1 MSLKNPSDFFEQQ
14 KKDLLKKEVAQK
26 KVEEDAKIKNKKFAA
41 PKDFFGEDEE
51 VVAEII
57 KEEEVREET
66 QSNPPEVKSYDEEI
80 KRLQEKVDSV
90 TRSIPTVKDLIKL
103 RKEEK
108 VEVRS
113 YDEEIKGLNTEV
125 KELLYRIASLKIPD
139 QEKYL
144 EEVNTLSDDNQ
155 KLLTKIE
162 GLQYNLNEVDKN
174 ITTEGLLNIIPS
186 AKNSDPLTPLDQ
198 KFVTL
203 QDLSDHYRIF
213 VNRVQQ
219 QLSVLG
225 GGGAVRIEDLED
237 VDISSAMVDGKVL
250 EYDSSTG
257 KWKGGTG
264 GGGSVGLGTT
274 NVSTSTLNVVGLSTF
289 VGAINANGNLDVD
302 GHTEL
307 DDVNVSGAITATTF
321 TGNLAGTI
329 NTAAQSNITSLGT
342 LTGLDVNGHSELDNL
357 NVSGVSTF
365 IGNVTIGGTLTYED
379 VTNIDS
385 LGIITAR
392 SDIRGGRNLNVTG
405 LSTFTGAIDA
415 NGNLDVD
422 GHTELDDVNI
432 TGYSTVTN
440 LKISG
445 TIKDNLDTAGD
456 SGQVLTTTGVGV
468 TWSNVGD
475 LAAGSASKVVLS
487 AQNTTDASR
496 FVPFA
501 DAATGANIIY
511 TDTGFRYNPS
521 TNTLTATTFSGAL
534 SGNATSATTLE
545 TARNIGGVSFDGS
558 ANINL
563 PGVNASGNQDTSGNA
578 ATATT
583 LETARNIGGV
593 SFNGGSNI
601 DLPGVNTSG
610 NQNTTG
616 TSGGLTGTPSITVQD
631 ITAEMVSVAGTLTA
645 ADITNIDSV
654 GFATIRKGLNVQGTG
669 STTTTLN
676 VTGVSTF
683 AGIGTFG
690 GDVFID
696 GNVRI
701 VGVLTVG
708 SDSVTID
715 GNNLNITGV
724 STIASLAVSAGATAK
739 DLNVTGITTLT
750 TLKIGNSIG
759 ITTILDE
766 DNLSSDS
773 ASALASQQSIKAYVD
788 AQVTAQDLDFSGDS
802 GTGAVDLDSQTFSVS
817 GTSSEIETSAS
828 GQAITVGL
836 PDNVIV
842 GSALTVTNNFKIG
855 GSATVGINTILDEDS
870 FASNSATALVTQQ
883 SIKAYVDSNLTAQ
896 DLDFTGGTGNGSVD
910 LDSQSFTISGTNN
923 EIETTASGTTLTIG
937 LPDNVNVAGNL
948 SVAGNISGSMSQ
960 TVFSGVTTV
969 SNVTEA
975 ANATTAA
982 LVVSG
987 GIGVAKNIVVGGG
1000 LTVTG
1005 DVSIGGTLTY
1015 EDVTNIDSVGFVTAR
1030 TGLRVTDGGIV
1041 VTAGVSTVPSVI
1053 VGSGVTINSTGIFA
1067 AAGIVTA
1074 SSLAVSA
1081 GATAKDLKVT
1091 GVSTLS
1097 SAVVGTAVTINSTG
1111 IIASGIITASSFDG
1125 TLATSNLTGTVSNAQ
1140 LGGSIANDKL
1150 ANSTVSFGGI
1160 EVALG
1165 AADAT
1170 PAFDL
1175 ADATNYPT
1183 SSLSGTI
1190 TNAQLAGSIANAK
1203 LSNSTVS
1210 YGGIEVALGAADA
1223 TPAFNLTDATNYP
1236 YNSLTG
1242 ITTNIIGDT
1251 TPQLGGNLDF
1261 NSKYITG
1268 TGGINLTG
1276 IITATSSYVGTAVT
1290 TNSTGIIASGIIT
1303 ATTFS
1308 GSGASLNSIP
1318 NSALDNSYVSYGG
1331 ISLSLGGT
1339 DATPAFNL
1347 TDAVNY
1353 KTTNLV
1359 GTITNAQLAGS
1370 ITNSKLSNDSV
1381 SFGGVEIDLGNSDN
1395 TPAFN
1400 LSDATDYP
1408 TSSLTGT
1415 ITNAQLAGSI
1425 SQDKLAGSIANG
1437 KLANSNVQYGG
1448 IALSLGESDSTPAF
1462 NLSDATNYPYA
1473 SLTGITTNILGDTTP
1488 QLGGNLDINGKYIT
1502 GTGGANITG
1511 VVTATTFKGNLTG
1524 DVTGDVTA
1532 ASVVVGSAVTANA
1545 SGLNVTGLSTFVGV
1559 GTFSTDVYI
1568 GGDLTIDGDLSFDE
1582 FTATNAD
1589 ITGIATVATLGVS
1602 VATTSKD
1609 LKVTGVSTLSSAIVG
1624 TAVTINSSGI
1634 NASGIITATTFK
1646 GNLTG
1651 DVTGDLTGNADT
1663 ATLATNAQGLTGTPS
1678 IIVGA
1683 ITAASATYSGNVT
1696 IGGTLTYEDVTN
1708 VDAIGFIT
1716 TRKGINVTA
1725 GITTTPTLHVG
1736 AGIITASASGVNVTG
1751 VITATTFD
1759 GNLATTNLT
1768 GTITNAQLAGSISN
1782 DKLAGSITN
1791 DKLAGSIANDKL
1803 ANSSVNYGGITLS
1816 LGGSDTT
1823 PAFDLSDATN
1833 YPTSSL
1839 SGTITNAQLAGS
1851 IANAKL
1857 SNSSVS
1863 YGGVELALGATD
1875 ATPAFNLQDATAY
1888 PYGSLTGITTS
1899 IVGDST
1905 PKLGGDLDT
1914 NNNDI
1919 ITSSN
1924 RNLNLLPNGS
1934 GKVIIDG
1941 NGSSGGVLIHDG
1953 NIDIKTG
1960 TGSVSKIK
1968 FYCEVSNAHAQTLQ
1982 AQPHSASSS
1991 STLTL
1996 PIATGTLIGTGD
2008 SGTVTNTMLAG
2019 SIANSKLSNSTV
2031 SYGGVSLALGASDA
2045 SPAFDLSDATNY
2057 PTSSLSGT
2065 ITNAQ
2070 LAGSIANSKLSNSTV
2085 SYGGISLAL
2094 GATDATPAF
2103 DLQDATGYPTS
2114 SLVGTI
2120 TNAQLAGS
2128 IANAKLSNS
2137 TVSFGGVELA
2147 LGASDSTPAFNLQ
2160 DATAYP
2166 YGSLTGI
2173 QTHILGDTTPQL
2185 GGNLDFNSKYITGTG
2200 GINLTGIVTATEA
2213 IVGTAVTIN
2222 SGGINAIGISTLSS
2236 VVVGAAVTINSTGI
2250 DAVAGVVTAYALDA
2264 AIIEWTLGAS
2274 GSSHYTFTGPGDLSN
2289 ANDPAL
2295 NLVRGQKYIF
2305 KNRSGG
2311 HPFRIQTSYQN
2322 TSGTAYNDGVT
2333 NNSAGNG
2340 TDLIFDVPYDA
2351 PNILYYQCTAHSGMS
2366 GYLYIGNSW
2375 SDLSITGVSTFTGA
2389 IDANGGANIA
2399 GGLVANSAQV
2409 SDLTSGR
2416 VTYAGGSG
2424 ELQDSGNLT
2433 FSGSEL
2439 TASSATVSDLTD
2451 NRVVIAGSSGALE
2464 DSSNLTFDGSTLT
2477 VNGDVSVAG
2486 TITYQEVSEIDAVGF
2501 VTARKGVRVTNGGII
2516 VTAGLSTFSDDVK
2529 FAGANYD
2536 ITYDRSADSIIWN
2549 DNAKGI
2555 FGTGSD
2561 LQLYHNG
2568 TNSKIYNATG
2578 RLDIEGDDIQFW
2590 NKAGNEELMTL
2601 AANGAVTLYHNDSA
2615 KFATSST
2622 GGTITGTLVADGFT
2636 GPLTGNV
2643 TGNCTGSSGSC
2654 TGTANL
2660 ATNATISANN
2670 SANETV
2676 YPTFVDGATGTQGLE
2691 TDSGLTYN
2699 PSTGVLTST
2708 NFTGAVTGNVTGNC
2722 TGSSGS
2728 CTGNA
2733 ATADAVDVSSIST
2746 NAAYYAVF
2754 TDNNGSGKTL
2764 GVDAGLTYNPSTNV
2778 LTASGGVTADLTG
2791 DVTGNVT
2798 GNCTGSSGSCTGNAA
2813 SSDTIDTTSTN
2824 NNATNYLAFVDS
2836 SGTQSGETLRTYT
2849 NLTCNPNSGTITAT
2863 EFVGG
2868 GAGLTGLAG
2877 GGGEFNTGISEYGN
2891 YTLTTS
2897 MATAFTAN
2905 SSTSHRT
2912 IVHSCRVTNYSAS
2925 EVTVSG
2931 ELYGSSK
2938 FAHLIPVPA
2947 GSSVELLKKPKVLGA
2962 SDTIELQA
2970 SSGSA
2975 LSAAIACERQENTDL
2990 VASSLESTDTS
3001 VNTLA
3006 TMGAAAVVESIL
3018 CVNDDGTNDVK
3029 ATVTWTNSSGT
3040 VQSYLSYEMVIPAGA
3055 TVEILERPLA
3065 MPNGHK
3071 IRVTANIANRLCT
3084 ISAHKVAS

>member
-26 KVEEDAKIKNKKFAA
+26 KVEEEAKIKNKKFAA

-125 KELLYRIASLKIPD
+125 KDLLYRIASLKIPD

-162 GLQYNLNEVDKN
+162 GLQYNLDEVDKN

-385 LGIITAR
+385 VGIITAR

-445 TIKDNLDTAGD
+445 TITDNLDTAGA

-534 SGNATSATTLE
+534 SGNSSSATILAN
-545 TARNIGGVSFDGS
+545 ARTIGGVSFDGS

-601 DLPGVNTSG
+601 DLPGVNASG

-817 GTSSEIETSAS
+817 GTASEIETSAS

-896 DLDFTGGTGNGSVD
+896 DLDFVGGSGNGSVD

-923 EIETTASGTTLTIG
+923 EIQTTASGTTLTIG

-948 SVAGNISGSMSQ
+948 TVAGNISGSMSQ

-969 SNVTEA
+969 SDVTEA

-1111 IIASGIITASSFDG
+1111 INASGIITASSFDG
-1125 TLATSNLTGTVSNAQ
+1125 SLATSNLTGTISNDQ
-1140 LGGSIANDKL
+1140 LGGSIANAKL

-1242 ITTNIIGDT
+1242 ITTNIVGDT

-1268 TGGINLTG
+1268 TGGINL
-1276 IITATSSYVGTAVT
+1276 
-1290 TNSTGIIASGIIT
+1290 SGV
-1303 ATTFS
+1303 A
-1308 GSGASLNSIP
+1308 
-1318 NSALDNSYVSYGG
+1318 
-1331 ISLSLGGT
+1331 
-1339 DATPAFNL
+1339 
-1347 TDAVNY
+1347 
-1353 KTTNLV
+1353 
-1359 GTITNAQLAGS
+1359 
-1370 ITNSKLSNDSV
+1370 
-1381 SFGGVEIDLGNSDN
+1381 
-1395 TPAFN
+1395 
-1400 LSDATDYP
+1400 
-1408 TSSLTGT
+1408 
-1415 ITNAQLAGSI
+1415 
-1425 SQDKLAGSIANG
+1425 
-1437 KLANSNVQYGG
+1437 
-1448 IALSLGESDSTPAF
+1448 
-1462 NLSDATNYPYA
+1462 
-1473 SLTGITTNILGDTTP
+1473 
-1488 QLGGNLDINGKYIT
+1488 
-1502 GTGGANITG
+1502 
-1511 VVTATTFKGNLTG
+1511 TATTFKGNLTG
-1524 DVTGDVTA
+1524 DVTGDVT
-1532 ASVVVGSAVTANA
+1532 
-1545 SGLNVTGLSTFVGV
+1545 
-1559 GTFSTDVYI
+1559 
-1568 GGDLTIDGDLSFDE
+1568 
-1582 FTATNAD
+1582 
-1589 ITGIATVATLGVS
+1589 
-1602 VATTSKD
+1602 
-1609 LKVTGVSTLSSAIVG
+1609 
-1624 TAVTINSSGI
+1624 
-1634 NASGIITATTFK
+1634 
-1646 GNLTG
+1646 
-1651 DVTGDLTGNADT
+1651 GDLTGSVDTGQSVISGIT
-1663 ATLATNAQGLTGTPS
+1663 ATKTSTSIASVDTFSASTYRSVNYQVQVVRGTNYNMTTINIIHDGTNTYMTEFGSINQPIGIATFGSDIN
-1678 IIVGA
+1678 
-1683 ITAASATYSGNVT
+1683 SGNVR
-1696 IGGTLTYEDVTN
+1696 L
-1708 VDAIGFIT
+1708 
-1716 TRKGINVTA
+1716 
-1725 GITTTPTLHVG
+1725 
-1736 AGIITASASGVNVTG
+1736 
-1751 VITATTFD
+1751 
-1759 GNLATTNLT
+1759 LAT
-1768 GTITNAQLAGSISN
+1768 
-1782 DKLAGSITN
+1782 
-1791 DKLAGSIANDKL
+1791 
-1803 ANSSVNYGGITLS
+1803 
-1816 LGGSDTT
+1816 
-1823 PAFDLSDATN
+1823 
-1833 YPTSSL
+1833 PTSS
-1839 SGTITNAQLAGS
+1839 
-1851 IANAKL
+1851 
-1857 SNSSVS
+1857 
-1863 YGGVELALGATD
+1863 
-1875 ATPAFNLQDATAY
+1875 
-1888 PYGSLTGITTS
+1888 
-1899 IVGDST
+1899 DST
-1905 PKLGGDLDT
+1905 VFK
-1914 NNNDI
+1914 
-1919 ITSSN
+1919 IT
-1924 RNLNLLPNGS
+1924 R
-1934 GKVIIDG
+1934 
-1941 NGSSGGVLIHDG
+1941 
-1953 NIDIKTG
+1953 
-1960 TGSVSKIK
+1960 
-1968 FYCEVSNAHAQTLQ
+1968 
-1982 AQPHSASSS
+1982 
-1991 STLTL
+1991 
-1996 PIATGTLIGTGD
+1996 
-2008 SGTVTNTMLAG
+2008 TVTK
-2019 SIANSKLSNSTV
+2019 S
-2031 SYGGVSLALGASDA
+2031 
-2045 SPAFDLSDATNY
+2045 
-2057 PTSSLSGT
+2057 
-2065 ITNAQ
+2065 
-2070 LAGSIANSKLSNSTV
+2070 
-2085 SYGGISLAL
+2085 
-2094 GATDATPAF
+2094 
-2103 DLQDATGYPTS
+2103 
-2114 SLVGTI
+2114 
-2120 TNAQLAGS
+2120 
-2128 IANAKLSNS
+2128 
-2137 TVSFGGVELA
+2137 
-2147 LGASDSTPAFNLQ
+2147 
-2160 DATAYP
+2160 
-2166 YGSLTGI
+2166 
-2173 QTHILGDTTPQL
+2173 
-2185 GGNLDFNSKYITGTG
+2185 
-2200 GINLTGIVTATEA
+2200 
-2213 IVGTAVTIN
+2213 
-2222 SGGINAIGISTLSS
+2222 
-2236 VVVGAAVTINSTGI
+2236 
-2250 DAVAGVVTAYALDA
+2250 
-2264 AIIEWTLGAS
+2264 
-2274 GSSHYTFTGPGDLSN
+2274 
-2289 ANDPAL
+2289 
-2295 NLVRGQKYIF
+2295 
-2305 KNRSGG
+2305 
-2311 HPFRIQTSYQN
+2311 
-2322 TSGTAYNDGVT
+2322 
-2333 NNSAGNG
+2333 
-2340 TDLIFDVPYDA
+2340 
-2351 PNILYYQCTAHSGMS
+2351 
-2366 GYLYIGNSW
+2366 
-2375 SDLSITGVSTFTGA
+2375 
-2389 IDANGGANIA
+2389 
-2399 GGLVANSAQV
+2399 
-2409 SDLTSGR
+2409 
-2416 VTYAGGSG
+2416 
-2424 ELQDSGNLT
+2424 
-2433 FSGSEL
+2433 
-2439 TASSATVSDLTD
+2439 
-2451 NRVVIAGSSGALE
+2451 
-2464 DSSNLTFDGSTLT
+2464 
-2477 VNGDVSVAG
+2477 
-2486 TITYQEVSEIDAVGF
+2486 
-2501 VTARKGVRVTNGGII
+2501 
-2516 VTAGLSTFSDDVK
+2516 
-2529 FAGANYD
+2529 
-2536 ITYDRSADSIIWN
+2536 
-2549 DNAKGI
+2549 
-2555 FGTGSD
+2555 
-2561 LQLYHNG
+2561 
-2568 TNSKIYNATG
+2568 
-2578 RLDIEGDDIQFW
+2578 
-2590 NKAGNEELMTL
+2590 
-2601 AANGAVTLYHNDSA
+2601 
-2615 KFATSST
+2615 
-2622 GGTITGTLVADGFT
+2622 
-2636 GPLTGNV
+2636 
-2643 TGNCTGSSGSC
+2643 
-2654 TGTANL
+2654 
-2660 ATNATISANN
+2660 
-2670 SANETV
+2670 
-2676 YPTFVDGATGTQGLE
+2676 
-2691 TDSGLTYN
+2691 
-2699 PSTGVLTST
+2699 
-2708 NFTGAVTGNVTGNC
+2708 
-2722 TGSSGS
+2722 
-2728 CTGNA
+2728 
-2733 ATADAVDVSSIST
+2733 
-2746 NAAYYAVF
+2746 
-2754 TDNNGSGKTL
+2754 
-2764 GVDAGLTYNPSTNV
+2764 
-2778 LTASGGVTADLTG
+2778 
-2791 DVTGNVT
+2791 
-2798 GNCTGSSGSCTGNAA
+2798 
-2813 SSDTIDTTSTN
+2813 
-2824 NNATNYLAFVDS
+2824 
-2836 SGTQSGETLRTYT
+2836 
-2849 NLTCNPNSGTITAT
+2849 
-2863 EFVGG
+2863 
-2868 GAGLTGLAG
+2868 
-2877 GGGEFNTGISEYGN
+2877 
-2891 YTLTTS
+2891 
-2897 MATAFTAN
+2897 
-2905 SSTSHRT
+2905 
-2912 IVHSCRVTNYSAS
+2912 
-2925 EVTVSG
+2925 
-2931 ELYGSSK
+2931 
-2938 FAHLIPVPA
+2938 
-2947 GSSVELLKKPKVLGA
+2947 
-2962 SDTIELQA
+2962 
-2970 SSGSA
+2970 
-2975 LSAAIACERQENTDL
+2975 
-2990 VASSLESTDTS
+2990 
-3001 VNTLA
+3001 
-3006 TMGAAAVVESIL
+3006 
-3018 CVNDDGTNDVK
+3018 
-3029 ATVTWTNSSGT
+3029 
-3040 VQSYLSYEMVIPAGA
+3040 
-3055 TVEILERPLA
+3055 
-3065 MPNGHK
+3065 
-3071 IRVTANIANRLCT
+3071 
-3084 ISAHKVAS
+3084 